1 MKVFLTGA
9 TGYIGHQLALEL
21 AKLGFVVHALVR
33 NSESPKLPQ
42 HQNIMVF
49 EGDICNVH
57 SVSHAMKGCDYVF
70 HTAAF
75 TNLNCKDI
83 SCFYDTNVLGTENV
97 LKIAL
102 EENIKK
108 VIYTSTLS
116 VFGPSYKTVPI
127 TESQPRLTSYAND
140 YELTKSM
147 AEELVE
153 RYIKKG
159 LPCVTLCVTKVY
171 GPGLNTFSNGVNRL
185 IRLMLSQRYLL
196 VPDRLHICSN
206 YVFIKDVI
214 RAHILAMKPKVFN
227 DKFII
232 GGENSDYA
240 NLFALIKTMTQ
251 SKVKII
257 KINYKVLRSI
267 FSMLN
272 VLHVVFKIPVKI
284 RPRVLDALFV
294 HRVSS
299 SSKAIQNLKY
309 EATQLKMG
317 LEHTIQHIK
326 LQS

>member
-1 MKVFLTGA
+1 MKAFLTGA

-21 AKLGFVVHALVR
+21 ARMDITVHALVR
-33 NSESPKLPQ
+33 DLESPKIPE
-42 HQNIMVF
+42 HKNIIPF
-49 EGDICNVH
+49 EGDICND
-57 SVSHAMKGCDYVF
+57 HAVYKAMQHCDYVF

-75 TNLNCKDI
+75 TNLNCTDI
-83 SCFYDTNVLGTENV
+83 SCFYETNVLGTENI
-97 LKIAL
+97 LKVAL
-102 EENIKK
+102 ELKIKK

-127 TESQPRLTSYAND
+127 IESQPRLTSYAND

-153 RYIKKG
+153 RYINKG
-159 LPCVTLCVTKVY
+159 LSCVTLCVTKVY

-196 VPDRLHICSN
+196 VPDRLHVSSN

-214 RAHILAMKPKVFN
+214 QAHILAMKPKVVN
-227 DKFII
+227 EKFII
-232 GGENSDYA
+232 GGENTDYA
-240 NLFALIKTMTQ
+240 NLFELIKIMTR

-257 KINYKVLRSI
+257 KVNYKILRSV
-267 FSMLN
+267 FSILN
-272 VLHVVFKIPVKI
+272 ILQVVFKMPIKI
-284 RPRVLDALFV
+284 RPQVLDALFV

-299 SSKAIQNLKY
+299 SGKAIEKLKY

-317 LEHTIQHIK
+317 LEHTINHIK